1 MASKKKVLTMP
12 LKNKIPIPIIL
23 ALLIILQ
30 SVKAVANQS
39 GSVNP
44 ETSDDSP
51 TAVTPPQRP
60 TQVLV
65 GAYLIGLSRVSPPSE
80 AFPSFEVEMFIDLS
94 WQDKR
99 LSYVIENAESMVFL
113 EEEAEEKL
121 SEIWSPDIE
130 IQNEI
135 EQRITE
141 SIELIIFPDGTVQ
154 YEERFGALLNAEM
167 DLRRFPFD
175 KQTFDLEL
183 QSFVW
188 DQNDL
193 ILIVNEEQLGMDTD
207 FLTPEWVVTEVAGF
221 SSVSSEIRDDQA
233 ISTYTFRIQASR
245 YAGHYLLRIMTPLM
259 FVMLLTWSAFWTTP
273 AERIRMGF
281 IALLTVVASHT
292 VISQS
297 LPRLQY
303 PTFIDIFLTIC
314 YIFATTLII
323 VSTWVRRL
331 DEGGAADRARKIDH
345 RTRWMLPLGALV
357 VMAISAFILWL

>member
-1 MASKKKVLTMP
+1 LLTI
-12 LKNKIPIPIIL
+12 LLTAHAVPISGDL
-23 ALLIILQ
+23 N
-30 SVKAVANQS
+30 NQT
-39 GSVNP
+39 G
-44 ETSDDSP
+44 SDDTPTSVSP
-51 TAVTPPQRP
+51 PERP
-60 TQVLV
+60 TPVTV

-94 WQDKR
+94 WRDRR
-99 LSYVIENAESMVFL
+99 LSFESVNAEPWVFL

-135 EQRITE
+135 EQRSTE
-141 SIELIIFPDGTVQ
+141 SIELIIFPDGKVQ
-154 YEERFGALLNAEM
+154 YEERFGTILNAEL

-175 KQTFDLEL
+175 KQIFDLEL

-193 ILIVNEEQLGMDTD
+193 ILVVNEQQLGMDPD
-207 FLTPEWVVTEVAGF
+207 FLTPEWTVTGVEGIP
-221 SSVSSEIRDDQA
+221 SINSEIRDDQA
-233 ISTYTFRIQASR
+233 FSTYTFRIHASR
-245 YAGHYLLRIMTPLM
+245 HAGHYLLRILTPLM
-259 FVMLLTWSAFWTTP
+259 FVMLLTWSAFWTAP

-281 IALLTVVASHT
+281 IALLTVVATHT

-303 PTFIDIFLTIC
+303 PTFIDIFLTVC

-331 DEGGAADRARKIDH
+331 DEGGAPDRARKIDQ
-345 RTRWMLPLGALV
+345 RTRWILPLGALTV
-357 VMAISAFILWL
+357 LTISVILLWL